1 MTMLAAFARAGHGID
16 GVAVRQADRPE
27 PGPGEALVRLTAAT
41 LNYRDL
47 LAVRGLVPGAIE
59 PEYVPLSDGCGEVV
73 AVGDGVT
80 RVAVGDPVNPLFA
93 QGWLEGPRPTP
104 TMLGG
109 PVHGVARQFAAF
121 DAESLVR
128 IPDALGGLDA
138 AAMPCA
144 GLTAW
149 NAVFGRRSIQAGE
162 WVLVQGTG
170 GVSIFALQWAK
181 AAGARVIVTSSSDAK
196 LARAKSLG
204 ADVGINYRT
213 TVDWAQAA
221 REATG
226 GHGAD
231 IVVDVVG
238 EAQLEQCAA
247 ALADGGIISAVGR
260 LEGEASWGKDVG
272 KPVVPIVV
280 GNREQHEAMLAFAA
294 EHGVRPVIDAVF
306 DLARLQDALRWLEA
320 GKAFGKVAINLL

>member
-1 MTMLAAFARAGHGID
+1 MLSAFARAGQ
-16 GVAVRQADRPE
+16 GVDALVVRDAPE
-27 PGPGEALVRLTAAT
+27 PAPAAGEALVRLTAAT
-41 LNYRDL
+41 LNFRDL
-47 LAVRGLVPGAIE
+47 LAVRGLLPGALK
-59 PEYVPLSDGCGEVV
+59 PEYVPLSDACGNVV

-80 RVAVGDPVNPLFA
+80 RVKPGDRVNPLFA
-93 QGWLEGPRPTP
+93 QGWLDGPRPP
-104 TMLGG
+104 AAMLGG
-109 PVHGVARQFAAF
+109 PVDGVARQFATF

-128 IPDALGGLDA
+128 IPDELGDLEA

-149 NAVFGRRSIQAGE
+149 NAVFGRRAIQPGE

-181 AAGARVIVTSSSDAK
+181 AAGARVIATSSSDAK
-196 LARAKSLG
+196 LTRARALG

-213 TVDWAQAA
+213 TPDWGMAA

-226 GHGAD
+226 GRGAD

-238 EAQLEQCAA
+238 EAQLEQCARA
-247 ALADGGIISAVGR
+247 VADGGIISAVGR

-272 KPVVPIVV
+272 KPVIPIVV
-280 GNREQHEAMLAFAA
+280 GNRQQHEAMLAFAA
-294 EHGVRPVIDAVF
+294 ECGIRPVIDVVF